1 MRDWKAGRNFNLAQ
15 NHRFEA
21 NEITL
26 LNGKR
31 LDSYN
36 SGTEIVSRKMSQL
49 ADLEPDTAK
58 YYLQEITRKYSPGE
72 IIADTAKA
80 RREFP
85 HLARQELE
93 GNMYLE
99 LPVQNRPVP
108 PEIV

>member
-1 MRDWKAGRNFNLAQ
+1 
-15 NHRFEA
+15 
-21 NEITL
+21 
-26 LNGKR
+26 
-31 LDSYN
+31 
-36 SGTEIVSRKMSQL
+36 
-49 ADLEPDTAK
+49 
-58 YYLQEITRKYSPGE
+58 KYSPGE

-108 PEIV
+108 PEIVKYAEDRRIIIRDISGRIYE